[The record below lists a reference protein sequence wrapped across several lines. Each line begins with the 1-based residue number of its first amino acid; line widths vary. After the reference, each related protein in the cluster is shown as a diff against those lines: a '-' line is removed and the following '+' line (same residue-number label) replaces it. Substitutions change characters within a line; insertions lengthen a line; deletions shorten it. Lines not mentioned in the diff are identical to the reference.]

1 MAKYEI
7 RVRIPGAGQE
17 KVIIEA
23 SNLQKARKMAE
34 ASTGGKVLGSRQ
46 VSS

>member
-1 MAKYEI
+1 MPKFEI
-7 RVRIPGAGQE
+7 RVGIGTGQE

-23 SNLQKARKMAE
+23 SNVHKARKMAE
-34 ASTGGKVLGSRQ
+34 ASTGGQVLGSRQ

>member
-1 MAKYEI
+1 MPKFEI
-7 RVRIPGAGQE
+7 RVKLSSGGQE

-23 SNLQKARKMAE
+23 SNVHKAREMAE

-46 VSS
+46 V

>member
-1 MAKYEI
+1 MPKFEI
-7 RVRIPGAGQE
+7 RVKMGSGQE

-23 SNLQKARKMAE
+23 SNVHKARQMAE

-46 VSS
+46 VK